1 MSSYTELRRNEFVEV
16 DCDGESPVSPP
27 KATTLNAAAN
37 PASKMPE
44 RPQVLQPSGWPLP
57 KGYANGMAADGR
69 LVVTGGVIGWDT
81 AGHLPESFV
90 AQVQQALANISA
102 ILAEGGARPEHLVR
116 LTWYVVDMEEY
127 LANLKA
133 LGRIYRE
140 IFGTHYPAMALVQ
153 VVRLVEKAARVEIE
167 ATAVVPR

>member
-1 MSSYTELRRNEFVEV
+1 MSLPKGPTLAVR
-16 DCDGESPVSPP
+16 PVTKDETAPSGP
-27 KATTLNAAAN
+27 
-37 PASKMPE
+37 
-44 RPQVLQPSGWPLP
+44 RILQPSGWPTP
-57 KGYANGMAADGR
+57 RGYANGMTAEGR
-69 LVVTGGVIGWDT
+69 LVLTGGVIGWDHE
-81 AGHLPESFV
+81 GHLPADFV
-90 AQVQQALANISA
+90 AQVRQTLSNISA

-127 LANLKA
+127 LASLKT
-133 LGRIYRE
+133 LGQIYRE

>member
-1 MSSYTELRRNEFVEV
+1 VSTP
-16 DCDGESPVSPP
+16 DGPTLAVLSVAESETSP
-27 KATTLNAAAN
+27 AG
-37 PASKMPE
+37 
-44 RPQVLQPSGWPLP
+44 PQILQPSGWPMP

-69 LVVTGGVIGWDT
+69 LVVTGGVIGWDQQGRLP
-81 AGHLPESFV
+81 AGFI
-90 AQVQQALANISA
+90 AQVRQTLSNISA

-127 LANLKA
+127 LANLKT
-133 LGRIYRE
+133 LGQVYRD

>member
-1 MSSYTELRRNEFVEV
+1 MTAPNGPALTVV
-16 DCDGESPVSPP
+16 PIP
-27 KATTLNAAAN
+27 KTDAVG
-37 PASKMPE
+37 
-44 RPQVLQPSGWPLP
+44 PQVLQPSGWPMP

-81 AGHLPESFV
+81 EGRLPAEFV
-90 AQVQQALANISA
+90 DQVRQTLSNISA

-116 LTWYVVDMEEY
+116 LTWYVVDTEEY

-133 LGRIYRE
+133 LGRVYRE
-140 IFGTHYPAMALVQ
+140 IVGAHYPAMALVQ
-153 VVRLVEKAARVEIE
+153 VVRLVERAARVEIE

>member
-1 MSSYTELRRNEFVEV
+1 LELRRNEFVEV
-16 DCDGESPVSPP
+16 YCEGALPVSPP
-27 KATTLNAAAN
+27 KTPTLSVVPD
-37 PASKMPE
+37 PAPE
-44 RPQVLQPSGWPLP
+44 KTEAPQVLQPSGWPAP

-81 AGHLPESFV
+81 AGHLPESFA
-90 AQVQQALANISA
+90 AQVRQALANISA

-127 LANLKA
+127 LSNLKE
-133 LGRIYRE
+133 LGRIYRD
-140 IFGTHYPAMALVQ
+140 IFGAHYPAMALVQ
-153 VVRLVEKAARVEIE
+153 VVRLVEQAARVEIE